1 MKLFTTSSRKQGFT
15 LIELLAVIA
24 IIGILFTLVS
34 PQIGKARLKGKL
46 TQQAHHAKSI
56 VEAILSAESGSR
68 FSTGWP
74 RSGDTNTTSST
85 EYLISLVNGGHL
97 DVDYSFFAAP
107 GMRPAVDE
115 EDFRNNGTECNAW
128 SIIMDL
134 NDATPGN
141 LPAVF
146 MSSYDMASRGFS
158 SATISIGEKGFAFA
172 TKNGEAIVVQAA
184 DMEGENFD
192 SIFNREKLDNLNVLN
207 VMTPSGNK

>member
-1 MKLFTTSSRKQGFT
+1 MNLSTTSKHRSAFT

-34 PQIGKARLKGKL
+34 PQIGKARLKGKM

-56 VEAILSAESGSR
+56 VEAIISAESGSR
-68 FSTGWP
+68 FSRGWP
-74 RSGDTNTTSST
+74 SSSDTNTGSST

-115 EDFRNNGTECNAW
+115 ADFRKRGPHCNAW

-141 LPAVF
+141 IPAVF
-146 MSSYDMASRGFS
+146 MSSYNVASRSFS
-158 SATISIGEKGFAFA
+158 SANIAVGEKGFAFA
-172 TKNGEAIVVQAA
+172 TKNGEAIMVQQG
-184 DMEGENFD
+184 DMNKNFD
-192 SIFNREKLDNLNVLN
+192 YIFNRAKLDALGALPIL
-207 VMTPSGNK
+207 TPSGRE